1 MGRPIRHIRSDA
13 IYHVFNRAA
22 GRRRLFDSDEQYSGF
37 ARILREAQT
46 RVPIRI
52 LAYCLMPNHWHLVI
66 WLFDASSLPR
76 FMHRVTHRQAREH
89 NIERD
94 MAGHGHV
101 YGERYKCVLVKDDR
115 HLLTVLRYVEANPRV
130 AGLVRRAEE
139 WPWSSAYALR
149 LVKDGPNIDTSP
161 VPRPAD
167 WLAFLNRD
175 LTPAETDEW
184 SYGTEVDAT
193 EM

>member
-1 MGRPIRHIRSDA
+1 MGRPIRDLRSDA

-22 GRRRLFDSDEQYSGF
+22 GRRRLFESEEQYAWF
-37 ARILREAQT
+37 ARSLRAAQT

-52 LAYCLMPNHWHLVI
+52 LAYSLMPTHWHLVL

-76 FMHRVTHRQAREH
+76 FMHRVTQRQARQH

-101 YGERYKCVLVKDDR
+101 YGERYECVLVKDDR
-115 HLLTVLRYVEANPRV
+115 HLLAVLRYVEANPRA
-130 AGLVRRAEE
+130 AGLVERAEE
-139 WPWSSAYALR
+139 WPWSSAYARR
-149 LVKDGPNIDTSP
+149 LVQDGPNIDTSP
-161 VPRPAD
+161 TPRPTD
-167 WLAFLNRD
+167 WLDFLNRD
-175 LTPAETDEW
+175 LTSAESVEW
-184 SYGTEVDAT
+184 SYGVAAEAA